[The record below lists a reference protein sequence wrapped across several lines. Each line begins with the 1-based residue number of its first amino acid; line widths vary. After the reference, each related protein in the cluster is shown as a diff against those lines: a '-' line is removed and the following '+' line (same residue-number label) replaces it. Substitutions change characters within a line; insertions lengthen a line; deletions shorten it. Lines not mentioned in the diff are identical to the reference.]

1 MPSLPLIDHRYSAFV
16 FAQCPALNYSAA
28 VLRRWGLG
36 AGGRAFGMPP
46 CSLPSVARSR
56 ALGARAR
63 GSPLMG
69 RAPSFLGRRYLTGE
83 TSDFLNIR

>member
-1 MPSLPLIDHRYSAFV
+1 MPSLPLIDHRYLAFA

-28 VLRRWGLG
+28 VLRRWGRW

-46 CSLPSVARSR
+46 CSLPMVARSR
-56 ALGARAR
+56 ALRARAS

-69 RAPSFLGRRYLTGE
+69 RALRFASGGGLIGD